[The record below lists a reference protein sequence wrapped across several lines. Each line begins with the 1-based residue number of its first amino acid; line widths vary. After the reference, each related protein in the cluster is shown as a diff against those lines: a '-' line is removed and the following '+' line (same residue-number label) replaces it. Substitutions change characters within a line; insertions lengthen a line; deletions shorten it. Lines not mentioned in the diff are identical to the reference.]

1 VVNSHL
7 PHISKSSGLFGFCTI
22 GLTASPVRYIIINVV
37 SPLRPK
43 NIGESK
49 NSSIKPKNINPQ
61 NLRRTAFL
69 REISVL
75 GWVNRQGMF
84 WLLLIFFVGL
94 SYLYYRYTAV
104 ANKKI
109 FFKSSLFLSI
119 IGSIALLLVSIG
131 IVNVV
136 NVKSADVLS
145 TMASDSLE
153 LANVDTTE
161 SLWSRGPAYS

>member
-1 VVNSHL
+1 
-7 PHISKSSGLFGFCTI
+7 
-22 GLTASPVRYIIINVV
+22 
-37 SPLRPK
+37 
-43 NIGESK
+43 
-49 NSSIKPKNINPQ
+49 
-61 NLRRTAFL
+61 
-69 REISVL
+69 
-75 GWVNRQGMF
+75 MF

-104 ANKKI
+104 VNKKI

-119 IGSIALLLVSIG
+119 VGSIALLLVSIG

-153 LANVDTTE
+153 LANMDTTATALV
-161 SLWSRGPAYS
+161 SKGLAYS